1 MKKLFS
7 FIACV
12 ALLASCGTT
21 KPTATTTISRYGA
34 TNLEG
39 EKVVVEEVKM
49 QGIEMVESL
58 SDDGAQIIKRP
69 YKWYAGTA
77 TADNKQIA
85 LEMAQGEAYAT
96 ISRVLNNAVRAE
108 SERGALQNNG
118 AVQIALRSH
127 WEQVSSSLTKG
138 CEPFGT
144 ATVEYNPAT
153 RMYSVTAKVGIRGDK
168 FNSLLAN
175 AGEFRPNNLTESE
188 LKEFVEINQA
198 ILSAAKGN

>member
-7 FIACV
+7 FVACA

-21 KPTATTTISRYGA
+21 KPTNSTVITRYGA

-39 EKVVVEEVKM
+39 EKVVVEEIKM

-58 SDDGAQIIKRP
+58 NEDGTKIIKRP
-69 YKWYAGTA
+69 YKWYAGLG

-85 LEMAQGEAYAT
+85 IEMAQGEAYAT
-96 ISRVLNNAVRAE
+96 ISRVLNNAVVAE
-108 SERGALQNNG
+108 LERGALQNNG

-127 WEQVSSSLTKG
+127 WEQVSISLTKG

-144 ATVEYNPAT
+144 ASVEYNPST
-153 RMYSVTAKVGIRGDK
+153 RMYTVTAKVGIRGEK
-168 FNSLLAN
+168 FNELLAS
-175 AGEFRPNNLTESE
+175 AGSFRPNNLTESE

-198 ILSAAKGN
+198 IISAAKGN

>member
-1 MKKLFS
+1 MKKLIS
-7 FIACV
+7 FIACT

-21 KPTATTTISRYGA
+21 KPATTSFYNA
-34 TNLEG
+34 ANLEG
-39 EKVVVEEVKM
+39 EKVVVEEVKL
-49 QGIEMVESL
+49 QGIEMVETL
-58 SDDGAQIIKRP
+58 SEDGSQIIKRP

-85 LEMAQGEAYAT
+85 IEMAQGEAFAT
-96 ISRVLNNAVRAE
+96 ISRVLNNAVMAE
-108 SERGALQNNG
+108 MERGAVQNNG
-118 AVQIALRSH
+118 VVQIALRSH
-127 WEQVSSSLTKG
+127 WEQVSAALTKG

-168 FNSLLAN
+168 FNSMMSH
-175 AGEFRPNNLTESE
+175 AGEYRPDNLSQEE
-188 LKEFVEINQA
+188 LNDFIEINQA

>member
-7 FIACV
+7 FIACA

-69 YKWYAGTA
+69 YKW
-77 TADNKQIA
+77 
-85 LEMAQGEAYAT
+85 
-96 ISRVLNNAVRAE
+96 
-108 SERGALQNNG
+108 
-118 AVQIALRSH
+118 
-127 WEQVSSSLTKG
+127 
-138 CEPFGT
+138 
-144 ATVEYNPAT
+144 
-153 RMYSVTAKVGIRGDK
+153 
-168 FNSLLAN
+168 
-175 AGEFRPNNLTESE
+175 
-188 LKEFVEINQA
+188 
-198 ILSAAKGN
+198 

>member
-1 MKKLFS
+1 M
-7 FIACV
+7 
-12 ALLASCGTT
+12 SCGTT
-21 KPTATTTISRYGA
+21 KPSTTTVARYGA

-39 EKVVVEEVKM
+39 EKVVVEEIKM

-58 SDDGAQIIKRP
+58 NEEGTQIIKRP

-96 ISRVLNNAVRAE
+96 ISRVLNNIVKAE
-108 SERGALQNNG
+108 SERGALSNNG

-127 WEQVSSSLTKG
+127 WEQVSISLTKG

-144 ATVEYNPAT
+144 ATVEYNPTT
-153 RMYSVTAKVGIRGDK
+153 RMYSVTAKVGVRGDK
-168 FNSLLAN
+168 FNELLAN
-175 AGEFRPNNLTESE
+175 AGNFRPTNLNEEE
-188 LKEFVEINQA
+188 LKEFIEVNSA
-198 ILSAAKGN
+198 ILSAAKAN